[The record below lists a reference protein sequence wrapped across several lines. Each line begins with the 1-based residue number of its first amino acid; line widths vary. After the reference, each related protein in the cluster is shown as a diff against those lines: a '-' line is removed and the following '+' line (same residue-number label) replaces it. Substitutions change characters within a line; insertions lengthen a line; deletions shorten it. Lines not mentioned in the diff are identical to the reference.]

1 VAADKLANLR
11 RELQGALGRY
21 QGGGGAPEDGPTGP
35 TAENMDPADYF
46 DALIAAGLSEQDA
59 KRQTELKY
67 GPPPE

>member
-1 VAADKLANLR
+1 
-11 RELQGALGRY
+11 
-21 QGGGGAPEDGPTGP
+21 
-35 TAENMDPADYF
+35 MDPADYF